1 VLIVA
6 CIVLLGIAGAVF
18 AVLRGHGTSTSSPPS
33 PLPARTTTSPAAV
46 TSAPVNPVP
55 SAPAATVQAYVAAI
69 NAHDYAKAWDLGGN
83 HTGQPYSMFVQ
94 GYSGTAHDSLTVLSV
109 SGNVVTAQ
117 LTATQTDGTVKTYQG
132 AYTVSNGII
141 THFDIHRTG

>member
-1 VLIVA
+1 
-6 CIVLLGIAGAVF
+6 
-18 AVLRGHGTSTSSPPS
+18 
-33 PLPARTTTSPAAV
+33 
-46 TSAPVNPVP
+46 
-55 SAPAATVQAYVAAI
+55 
-69 NAHDYAKAWDLGGN
+69 
-83 HTGQPYSMFVQ
+83 MFVH

-132 AYTVSNGII
+132 AYTVGNGII

>member
-1 VLIVA
+1 
-6 CIVLLGIAGAVF
+6 
-18 AVLRGHGTSTSSPPS
+18 
-33 PLPARTTTSPAAV
+33 
-46 TSAPVNPVP
+46 
-55 SAPAATVQAYVAAI
+55 VAAI
-69 NAHDYAKAWDLGGN
+69 NAHDYPQAWNLGGN

-132 AYTVSNGII
+132 TYTVSNGII
-141 THFDIHRTG
+141 TIFDIRQTG